1 MITKPH
7 ILITTMLGAAWC
19 ASLSC
24 ATSETNEPPT
34 ALGASGDMSSS
45 PMQMEAGS
53 VMVGAPD
60 SGTPAD
66 MTKQAWGSIVS
77 VGPFA
82 SCVIDDQSAVHCFG
96 RCGPSALG
104 GSRDVAPAGLKARSV
119 AVGNTTACALLVE
132 PQDGAIVRCWGG
144 SAAGATPKLTDTV
157 EIVAGGDQTC
167 ARSEKGAVTCWAAAS
182 DAGANATPPSDLV
195 ATELAVSDAMD
206 CAVGGDGAVRCWG
219 PRPAMPPAD
228 LKAKRI
234 AVSTQLA
241 DPIGGPRYGCAVT
254 LDDSVRCWGDDPG
267 GVQSVPAALKA
278 KDIAVGRSAA
288 CALGLDGAVTCWGTQ
303 PRFGAPKPQTRK
315 ALSISMAFRTVGAV
329 LDDHSFAFW
338 GDVTDN
344 RAAAPTGVRAP

>member
-1 MITKPH
+1 MKTQAH
-7 ILITTMLGAAWC
+7 ILIITMLGAAWC
-19 ASLSC
+19 TSLSC
-24 ATSETNEPPT
+24 ATSETNEQPPP
-34 ALGASGDMSSS
+34 AGASGDMPSS
-45 PMQMEAGS
+45 PEHMEAGS
-53 VMVGAPD
+53 TASAAPD

-66 MTKQAWGSIVS
+66 MTKEAWGSVVA

-82 SCVIDDQSAVHCFG
+82 SCVIDEQSAVHCFG
-96 RCGPSALG
+96 RCGPSAQG
-104 GSRDVAPAGLKARSV
+104 GSRDVAPVGLKARSV

-132 PQDGAIVRCWGG
+132 PQDGSIVRCWGG
-144 SAAGATPKLTDTV
+144 SGAAATPKLTDAV
-157 EIVAGGDQTC
+157 EVVAGSDQMC
-167 ARSEKGAVTCWAAAS
+167 ARSAKGTVTCWAAPTE
-182 DAGANATPPSDLV
+182 AGANATPPSDLV

-206 CAVGGDGAVRCWG
+206 CAIGGDGVVRCWG

-241 DPIGGPRYGCAVT
+241 DPIGGPRYGCAVA

-288 CALGLDGAVTCWGTQ
+288 CAIGLDGVVTCWGTQ
-303 PRFGAPKPQTRK
+303 PRFGALQPQGRK
-315 ALSISMAFRTVGAV
+315 ALAVSMTFRTVAAV

-338 GDVTDN
+338 GDVSDN
-344 RAAAPTGVRAP
+344 RGAPPPGVRAP